1 MLLCTRRRLPLYFC
15 IASQLD
21 LIELSFYSYDL
32 MKVECCIILPR
43 GKSLTN
49 MAIYSRCFF
58 EKTKL
63 ASKSEKKLFL
73 TNDFV
78 SGTGDNHFN

>member
-21 LIELSFYSYDL
+21 LIELSLYSYDL

-58 EKTKL
+58 
-63 ASKSEKKLFL
+63 KKNKVGIKERKKVVF
-73 TNDFV
+73 DK
-78 SGTGDNHFN
+78 